1 MYSNVPLGFG
11 ANGAKVVSMTNNKP
25 KLLLHNTKGM
35 GSKIHSVFA
44 LFIIT
49 FHSLSFEQPS
59 VLILQ
64 LLVCIYNLVLGFLQ
78 FCIIDY
84 CLPLLFFIIRFPST
98 Y

>member
-44 LFIIT
+44 LL
-49 FHSLSFEQPS
+49 LSPSIPS
-59 VLILQ
+59 VLN
-64 LLVCIYNLVLGFLQ
+64 NLMF
-78 FCIIDY
+78 
-84 CLPLLFFIIRFPST
+84 
-98 Y
+98 